1 MILKNFFSKNQS
13 FLKEVVVK
21 KILNKSVYEKS
32 YIRGPLMDSKTIQLL
47 DNNTSFYNLSSQNIS
62 KIYNKNIYKELE
74 GLSLNTNSFFYKNRL
89 NNNLKFRSFIL
100 NSIRYES
107 LLDSFFNS
115 LKTLQVSTKKRSAS
129 LLILKPVK
137 GGFTCYSSGIYGF
150 LPRSHG
156 VYFITK
162 TLISILKD
170 KQISKRFL
178 NLVYL
183 LTNSKTVKNSFLMR
197 LEFML
202 GKITLYLPIAKQDNF
217 FSLSKK
223 RKEDFINDYNFIFLS
238 QRVQKSK
245 TIKKTILS
253 NAKIKKI
260 IKK

>member
-13 FLKEVVVK
+13 FLKEVVIK

-47 DNNTSFYNLSSQNIS
+47 DNNTSFYNLSAQNIS

-100 NSIRYES
+100 NSIRYEN

-115 LKTLQVSTKKRSAS
+115 LKTLQVSAKKRSAS

-137 GGFTCYSSGIYGF
+137 GGFACYSSGIYGF

-170 KQISKRFL
+170 KQISNRFL
-178 NLVYL
+178 NLIYL
-183 LTNSKTVKNSFLMR
+183 LTNSKTIKNSFLMR
-197 LEFML
+197 LEFIL
-202 GKITLYLPIAKQDNF
+202 GKITLYLPVAKQDNF

-223 RKEDFINDYNFIFLS
+223 KKEDFINDYNFIFLS
-238 QRVQKSK
+238 QRVQKYK

>member
-13 FLKEVVVK
+13 FLKEVVIK

-47 DNNTSFYNLSSQNIS
+47 DNNTSFYNLSAQNIS

-100 NSIRYES
+100 NSIRYEN

-115 LKTLQVSTKKRSAS
+115 LKTLQVSAKKRSAS

-137 GGFTCYSSGIYGF
+137 GGFACYSSGIYGF

-170 KQISKRFL
+170 KQTSNRFL
-178 NLVYL
+178 NLIYL

-197 LEFML
+197 LEFIL
-202 GKITLYLPIAKQDNF
+202 GKITLYLPVAKQDNF

-223 RKEDFINDYNFIFLS
+223 KKEDFINDYNFIFLS
-238 QRVQKSK
+238 QRVQKYK